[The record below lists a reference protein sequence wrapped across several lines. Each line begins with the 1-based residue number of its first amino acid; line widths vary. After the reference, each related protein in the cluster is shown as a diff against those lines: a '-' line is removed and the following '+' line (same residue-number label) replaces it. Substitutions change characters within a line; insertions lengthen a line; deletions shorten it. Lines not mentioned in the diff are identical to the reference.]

1 VIDLYGELEAWLS
14 LLGLLF
20 AVLATPVL
28 AGFFLG
34 RALPTPAGMAI
45 FGVGTAI
52 LAILAYR
59 RYQSLVDYCRDSPEV
74 AAGGDKLS
82 CLEPYNWFAIQLEVL
97 VLLSAELG
105 LATIL
110 VVGVVHWRKQ
120 RRLKPSRYFA
130 KPS

>member
-14 LLGLLF
+14 LLGLLS

-34 RALPTPAGMAI
+34 RALPTPVATAI

-52 LAILAYR
+52 LAFLAYR
-59 RYQSLVDYCRDSPEV
+59 MYQSLVAYCNDSPEV

-97 VLLSAELG
+97 VLLSIELG

-120 RRLKPSRYFA
+120 RRLKPSRDFV

>member
-1 VIDLYGELEAWLS
+1 MDLYYELEAWL
-14 LLGLLF
+14 GLLSILF
-20 AVLATPVL
+20 AILATPVL

-34 RALPTPAGMAI
+34 RALPIPVGTAI

-52 LAILAYR
+52 LTFLAYR
-59 RYQSLVDYCRDSPEV
+59 RYQSLVDYCRGSPEV
-74 AAGGDKLS
+74 DAGGDKLS
-82 CLEPYNWFAIQLEVL
+82 CLEPYNWFAIQGELL
-97 VLLSAELG
+97 VLLSVELG

-130 KPS
+130 KPSY